1 MRLAS
6 AGPAKEASPAFW
18 ASVTLAGSTETLR
31 LDQSSTFTGTV
42 SGFGRESHAQHEI
55 AFDTQTPLGY
65 LPNSNQTAG
74 TLTFADGTRS
84 ANIALL
90 DNHLKSSF
98 AVVNDNSGGTM
109 VVTEASQASNQSLPT
124 KPHEADR
131 HCGSVTANQKFNA
144 DCGPTGVV
152 GCL

>member
-1 MRLAS
+1 MIGTGAS
-6 AGPAKEASPAFW
+6 LTAADAASGTF
-18 ASVTLAGSTETLR
+18 AGSPGTLT
-31 LDQSSTFTGTV
+31 LDQSSTVTGTV

-90 DNHLKSSF
+90 GNHMASSF
-98 AVVNDNSGGTM
+98 AVVNDSSGGTM
-109 VVTEASQASNQSLPT
+109 VVTETSQASNQSLPT
-124 KPHEADR
+124 KPHA
-131 HCGSVTANQKFNA
+131 
-144 DCGPTGVV
+144 
-152 GCL
+152 